1 MQDEAGFAVFYERH
15 RSWLHRAVTATIGD
29 PQLAAEAADEAL
41 GRAAER
47 WEQVATMSR
56 PEGWLYRV
64 AVNWATSWRR
74 KWSRRPTLPLEALER
89 SESDRHVYQLV
100 DEVRRLPL
108 LQRQMLVLRFVLG
121 YSVSETAEAL
131 GVAEGTVKSG
141 VHRARQ
147 QLRSERDG
155 TEVLDGRG

>member
-1 MQDEAGFAVFYERH
+1 MQDEDGFAAFYERH
-15 RSWLHRAVTATIGD
+15 RSTLHRAMTATLGD

-41 GRAAER
+41 VRAAER
-47 WEQVATMSR
+47 WEQVSAMAR

-64 AVNWATSWRR
+64 AINWATSWRR
-74 KWSRRPTLPLEALER
+74 KWARRPTLPVETLDR
-89 SESDRHVYQLV
+89 PESDRHIYELV

-108 LQRQMLVLRFVLG
+108 QQRQMLVLRFVLA
-121 YSVSETAEAL
+121 YSVAETAEAL
-131 GVAEGTVKSG
+131 GIAEGTVKSG

-147 QLRSERDG
+147 QLRTDRDD